1 MREATTKRRISRFGP
16 LAMTAVLAAGLLVV
30 MAAAWLFVDATRTDK
45 ADDRKVSE
53 KPPQLVPFKQTARD
67 VTPPDV
73 TPGPIPTG
81 PLFRVIVPVPEFKKV
96 DSYEKVQVVNVATLQ
111 AGEKILRL
119 RGIAEMD
126 ARRKCVDG
134 DLTWPCGAKAQTAL
148 RLFIRGRPVRCLAD
162 PDAPEDSDRLWCK
175 VGGRDISDWILR
187 RGWAKPSP
195 DANRRFINLADE
207 ARRQKRGLWRVSDR
221 W

>member
-1 MREATTKRRISRFGP
+1 MREATTTSRTGRIGP
-16 LAMTAVLAAGLLVV
+16 VALAAILAAGLLVV
-30 MAAAWLFVDATRTDK
+30 MAGAWLIVGTTRTDT
-45 ADDRKVSE
+45 AAEVKVAE
-53 KPPQLVPFKQTARD
+53 KPPQLVPFNQTARD

-73 TPGPIPTG
+73 TPGPVPTG
-81 PLFRVIVPVPEFKKV
+81 PLFRVIVPVPEFKKF

-111 AGEKILRL
+111 AGETILRL

-148 RLFIRGRPVRCLAD
+148 RLFIRGRPVRCLPD
-162 PDAPEDSDRLWCK
+162 PDAAEDSDRLWCK

-187 RGWAKPSP
+187 RGWAKPPP
-195 DANRRFINLADE
+195 DANQRFIDLAD